1 LTDKLTESLS
11 LHGFLFWIIAAA
23 AVFLLVP
30 LTRGAARRL
39 AFAAINL
46 TFLAFALG
54 LAFPWILLLVGTA
67 WLLLHF
73 LAGSWRSVI
82 LPFAALVVLGLFVF
96 HKLPELAP
104 LFSPALRQVL
114 VVVGF
119 SYVALRFVD
128 AARAV
133 YEGLAPPTGIASTIN
148 YLLPF
153 HMLAAGPIQSYMEF
167 VSQPDVPA
175 PLRASEAMD
184 AYWLISWGLFKK
196 YVLATLIEQLLLTG
210 FRAGWAYSIFELQMN
225 FIWLYLDFSAYSEVA
240 LGVGRLIGFATPLNF
255 NRPYLARNIIEFWER
270 WHISLSMFIRRNIFF
285 PLQLALVRRFPNTP
299 LINASIAFLVS
310 FALCGVWHE
319 ISLRMFYWGL
329 LQAFGLITVN
339 IYRHYL
345 QKKLG
350 RSGLKRYMANRWIRA
365 VGIFITFEFEAFA
378 VMIQTLPKETYW

>member
-1 LTDKLTESLS
+1 LTN
-11 LHGFLFWIIAAA
+11 GQ
-23 AVFLLVP
+23 
-30 LTRGAARRL
+30 ARRL

-46 TFLAFALG
+46 TFLTFALG
-54 LAFPWILLLVGTA
+54 LAFPWILLLAGTA

-82 LPFAALVVLGLFVF
+82 LPFAALVVLGLFVI

-104 LFSPALRQVL
+104 SLFGAALRQVL

-119 SYVALRFVD
+119 SYVTLRFID

-133 YEGLAPPTGIASTIN
+133 FEGLAPPPGIVSTIN

-167 VSQPDVPA
+167 VSQPDVPP

-196 YVLATLIEQLLLTG
+196 FVLASLIEQLLLTG

-225 FIWLYLDFSAYSEVA
+225 FLWLYLDFSAYSEVA

-255 NRPYLARNIIEFWER
+255 NRPYLARNVIEFWER
-270 WHISLSMFIRRNIFF
+270 WHISLSLFIRRNIFF
-285 PLQLALVRRFPNTP
+285 PLQLSLVRRFPSSP

-310 FALCGVWHE
+310 FALCGLWHE
-319 ISLRMFYWGL
+319 ISLRWFYWGL
-329 LQAFGLITVN
+329 LQSFGLITVN
-339 IYRHYL
+339 VYRHYL

-350 RSGLKRYMANRWIRA
+350 RPRLKHYMANRWTRA
-365 VGIFITFEFEAFA
+365 IGIFVTFEFEALT
-378 VMIQTLPKETYW
+378 VMIVTLPKETFW